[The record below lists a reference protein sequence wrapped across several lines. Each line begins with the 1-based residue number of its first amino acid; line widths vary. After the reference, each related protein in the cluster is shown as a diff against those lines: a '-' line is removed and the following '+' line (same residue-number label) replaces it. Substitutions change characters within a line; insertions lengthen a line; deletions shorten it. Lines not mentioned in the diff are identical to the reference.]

1 MEGNDGRRNY
11 PEGIVRGVWV
21 IRFCIG
27 FSYLFVNG
35 ICAGDKAYSDEDNCL
50 SFAVNPQMNESPCI
64 LSRIV
69 TFF

>member
-11 PEGIVRGVWV
+11 PEDIVRGVWV

-35 ICAGDKAYSDEDNCL
+35 ICAGDKAY
-50 SFAVNPQMNESPCI
+50 
-64 LSRIV
+64 
-69 TFF
+69 T